1 MGRYSGS
8 AGNDRGGNRITQT
21 EIRAEIKKLE
31 AEISD
36 ILMTDFMITGDNPVG
51 FIEKMIDDRK
61 AKIEELKK
69 TVNLI

>member
-1 MGRYSGS
+1 M
-8 AGNDRGGNRITQT
+8 TQT

-36 ILMTDFMITGDNPVG
+36 ILATDFMIIGDNPVG

-61 AKIEELKK
+61 VKIEELKK
-69 TVNLI
+69 QLV

>member
-1 MGRYSGS
+1 M
-8 AGNDRGGNRITQT
+8 TQT

-69 TVNLI
+69 RLI

>member
-1 MGRYSGS
+1 M
-8 AGNDRGGNRITQT
+8 TQT

-36 ILMTDFMITGDNPVG
+36 ILMTDFMVTGDNPVG
-51 FIEKMIDDRK
+51 FVEKMIDDRK

-69 TVNLI
+69 QLI

>member
-1 MGRYSGS
+1 M
-8 AGNDRGGNRITQT
+8 TQT

-36 ILMTDFMITGDNPVG
+36 ILVTDFMITGDNPVG

-69 TVNLI
+69 RLI